1 MPPILLK
8 EVLVE
13 IRHSLGRF
21 LSILAIVA
29 LGASFFAGIKAS
41 VLDMKASAD
50 TYFDSLNL
58 QDIQVYSTAGLD
70 DEDVQAIEKL
80 PGVEAAQGQFSMDA
94 LTRRDSREMV
104 VKVIGLQEDQ
114 KMNTP
119 RLAEGRL
126 PREAD
131 ECVIQM
137 DSATGEMFGTFGLRD
152 RIRLYSGTDD
162 PLGDSL
168 NESTF
173 IIVGK
178 AYNPNYLSYEL
189 GTSSIGSG
197 SVDTFIYVPQD
208 AIKADYYTEVD
219 VKVTNADRENTY
231 SSSYFALTDPVV
243 DELEDIADEQVTQR
257 IARQREKL
265 EDAKKELA
273 SQLAGPTKELAE
285 NRVKLEQAADNIASG
300 AAQIASN
307 ESLLYAGRE
316 ELEDGYR
323 QYYSGKAQIESGLKQ
338 VDAGIEQLEAA
349 QARLPE
355 LKNQLEQLKTAVQ
368 MLPMLNNA
376 VNTLDRLE
384 SQWKDLMDQLDRL
397 EEENPDDPAIAEI
410 KAEIQ
415 RVEGLIDQA
424 IAEFTGQPD
433 LTLEQAMAWLR
444 QSRQEIIDQIETE
457 EHGKELIAQLEEGIQ
472 QIEELQSQ
480 LDELKATRAS
490 LLNAQSQLT
499 DAYQRLSDSQL
510 QLSEG
515 QLQLEQARK
524 ELEAGQKEYDDGMAQ
539 FEEGEKEFNDRKDQ
553 ADSQIADAEKQLD
566 DLEGR
571 WIILDRNS
579 HYSYRDYQSC
589 ADRMDGIASVF
600 PVFFYLVAA
609 LVCMTTMT
617 RMVDEERNAIGT
629 LKALG
634 YSKGQIAFKYLAYA
648 GTAAILGSLI
658 GCAIGMIV
666 FPYIIFSAWN
676 TLYTIDHIVFTFD
689 PALIATAS
697 LSVTGIVLLATIYSI
712 ARELK
717 EVPSQLMRPKAA
729 QAGKKILLE
738 RLPWL
743 WKKVP
748 FMHKVT
754 LRNIFRYKKRFFM
767 TTIGVAGCSA
777 LLVAGLG
784 LKDSISSIV
793 STQYEEIYHYN
804 TAVSGS
810 LSENPDLKE
819 QIEQTPG
826 VKEVYEEQSLPI
838 TMNIQDKDQTGTL
851 HIVQDQEALED
862 FVTFMKADN
871 RHEVIHLQDE
881 GVFVSVQAAER
892 MNLST
897 GDTITFETT
906 SGEEVKAPVA
916 GIFEQYVGHQIYVTQ
931 KLFDSWNLS
940 EPPNSSFLLINESE
954 DPELENELGSA
965 LMELDGITS
974 ITFFSAMKANFI
986 DMISSIK
993 MVVVV
998 LVLSAA
1004 ALAFVVLYNL
1014 SNVNISERT
1023 REIATIEVL
1032 GFTEK
1037 EVNQYVNRETLLL
1050 AAIGALAG
1058 LVLGIW
1064 LHGMI
1069 MNLAEMDDIR
1079 FGRTILPSSF
1089 VIAFVLTM
1097 VFALGINWIMKFR
1110 LRKIEMV
1117 ESLKAVE

>member
-1 MPPILLK
+1 MPPILFK

-41 VLDMKASAD
+41 VPDMKASAD
-50 TYFDSLNL
+50 TYFDSLHL

-70 DEDVQAIEKL
+70 EKDVEAIEKL

-104 VKVIGLQEDQ
+104 VKVISLAEDQ
-114 KMNTP
+114 KLNTP

-137 DSATGEMFGTFGLRD
+137 DSATGEMFGTFGLGD

-162 PLGDSL
+162 PLDDSL

-178 AYNPNYLSYEL
+178 AYSPNYLSYEL

-208 AIKADYYTEVD
+208 AVKADYYTEVD
-219 VKVTNADRENTY
+219 VKVTDADRRNTY

-243 DELEDIADEQVTQR
+243 DELEDIADEQVTAR

-265 EDAKKELA
+265 EEAKKELA
-273 SQLAGPTKELAE
+273 SQLAAPTKELAE
-285 NRVKLEQAADNIASG
+285 NRVKLDQAAEEIAAGAAKIASSEN
-300 AAQIASN
+300 QMRS
-307 ESLLYAGRE
+307 GRK

-338 VDAGIEQLEAA
+338 VNDGITQIETA

-355 LKNQLEQLKTAVQ
+355 LKSQLDQLKTAVQ
-368 MLPMLNNA
+368 MLPVLNNA

-384 SQWKDLMDQLDRL
+384 TQWKDLMDQLDEL
-397 EEENPDDPAIAEI
+397 EQNNPDDPAIAEI
-410 KAEIQ
+410 RAEID
-415 RVEGLIDQA
+415 RVQKLIDEA

-433 LTLEQAMAWLR
+433 LTLEQAMTWLR
-444 QSRQEIIDQIETE
+444 SSRQEIIDQIGTE
-457 EHGKELIAQLEEGIQ
+457 DHGKELIAQLEEGIAS
-472 QIEELQSQ
+472 IEALQPQ
-480 LDELKATRAS
+480 LDELKSTRAS

-499 DAYQRLSDSQL
+499 DAYQRLCDSQL
-510 QLSEG
+510 QLNEG
-515 QLQLEQARK
+515 QLQLEAARK
-524 ELEAGQKEYDDGMAQ
+524 ELEAGQKEYEDGLSQ
-539 FEEGEKEFNDRKDQ
+539 FEEGEKEFNNKKDE
-553 ADSQIADAEKQLD
+553 ADSQIQEAEKKLD
-566 DLEGR
+566 NMDGK

-617 RMVDEERNAIGT
+617 RMVDEERSSIGT

-648 GTAAILGSLI
+648 GLAAILGSAV
-658 GCAIGMIV
+658 GCAIGMVI
-666 FPYIIFSAWN
+666 FPYIIFTAWN

-689 PALIATAS
+689 PGLILTAS

-712 ARELK
+712 AKELK
-717 EVPSQLMRPKAA
+717 EVPSQLMRPKSAK
-729 QAGKKILLE
+729 AGKKILLE
-738 RLPWL
+738 RFPVIWQ
-743 WKKVP
+743 KVP

-784 LKDSISSIV
+784 LNDSISSIV
-793 STQYEEIYHYN
+793 SSQYEGIYHYN
-804 TAVSGS
+804 ASVSGS
-810 LSENPDLKE
+810 LKENPDLKE
-819 QIEQTPG
+819 QIEKTAG
-826 VKEVYEEQSLPI
+826 VKEVYEEQTLPI
-838 TMNIQDKDQTGTL
+838 NMEIQNKEQTGTL
-851 HIVQDQEALED
+851 HIVKDRQELED
-862 FVTFMKADN
+862 FVTFMKADRN
-871 RHEVIHLQDE
+871 HEVIHLQDE
-881 GVFVSVQAAER
+881 GVFLSVQAAER
-892 MNLST
+892 MGISE
-897 GDTITFETT
+897 GDTVAFETT
-906 SGEEVKAPVA
+906 NGKKVQAPVA
-916 GIFEQYVGHQIYVTQ
+916 GIFEQYVGHQIYATE
-931 KLFDSWNLS
+931 KLFDSWNLD
-940 EPPNSSFLLINESE
+940 ETPNSSFLLINESE
-954 DPELENELGSA
+954 DQELENMLGSA

-974 ITFFSAMKANFI
+974 ITFFSSMKANFI

-1014 SNVNISERT
+1014 SNVNISERM

-1037 EVNQYVNRETLLL
+1037 EVNQYVNRETLIL
-1050 AAIGALAG
+1050 AAIGAIAG

-1079 FGRTILPSSF
+1079 FGRTILPLSF
-1089 VIAFVLTM
+1089 VIAFALTM
-1097 VFALGINWIMKFR
+1097 IFAFCINWIMKFR

>member
-41 VLDMKASAD
+41 VPDMKASAD

-162 PLGDSL
+162 PLDDSL

-316 ELEDGYR
+316 ELED
-323 QYYSGKAQIESGLKQ
+323 
-338 VDAGIEQLEAA
+338 
-349 QARLPE
+349 
-355 LKNQLEQLKTAVQ
+355 
-368 MLPMLNNA
+368 
-376 VNTLDRLE
+376 
-384 SQWKDLMDQLDRL
+384 
-397 EEENPDDPAIAEI
+397 
-410 KAEIQ
+410 
-415 RVEGLIDQA
+415 
-424 IAEFTGQPD
+424 
-433 LTLEQAMAWLR
+433 
-444 QSRQEIIDQIETE
+444 
-457 EHGKELIAQLEEGIQ
+457 
-472 QIEELQSQ
+472 
-480 LDELKATRAS
+480 
-490 LLNAQSQLT
+490 
-499 DAYQRLSDSQL
+499 
-510 QLSEG
+510 
-515 QLQLEQARK
+515 
-524 ELEAGQKEYDDGMAQ
+524 GQKEYDDGMAQ

-784 LKDSISSIV
+784 LNDSISSIV

>member
-1 MPPILLK
+1 MPPILFK

-21 LSILAIVA
+21 LSIMAIVA

-41 VLDMKASAD
+41 VPDMKASAD
-50 TYFDSLNL
+50 AYFDSLNM

-70 DEDVQAIEKL
+70 EKDVEAIEKL
-80 PGVEAAQGQFSMDA
+80 PGVQSAQGQFSMDA
-94 LTRRDSREMV
+94 LTRRESREMV
-104 VKVIGLQEDQ
+104 VKVISLQEDQ
-114 KMNTP
+114 QLNTP
-119 RLAEGRL
+119 RLVEGRM

-137 DSATGEMFGTFGLRD
+137 DSATGEMYGTFGLGD

-162 PLGDSL
+162 PLDDSL

-197 SVDTFIYVPQD
+197 SVDTFIYIPKD
-208 AIKADYYTEVD
+208 AVKADYYTEVD
-219 VKVTNADRENTY
+219 VKVTNADKQNTY

-243 DELEDIADEQVTQR
+243 DELEDIADTQVTEH

-265 EDAKKELA
+265 EDAKKEL
-273 SQLAGPTKELAE
+273 SSKLAEPAKELVE
-285 NRVKLEQAADNIASG
+285 NRVKLDQAAEKIASG

-307 ESLLYAGRE
+307 ENLLHAGRQ
-316 ELEDGYR
+316 ELEDGYK

-338 VDAGIEQLEAA
+338 VDDGIAQIETA

-355 LKNQLEQLKTAVQ
+355 LKSQLEQLKTAVQ

-384 SQWKDLMDQLDRL
+384 AQWKDLMDQLDKL
-397 EEENPDDPAIAEI
+397 EQENPDDPAIAEI

-433 LTLEQAMAWLR
+433 LTLEQAMAWVR
-444 QSRQEIIDQIETE
+444 QSRQEIIDQIGTE
-457 EHGKELIAQLEEGIQ
+457 EHGKELIAQLEEGIAS
-472 QIEELQSQ
+472 IEALQPQ
-480 LDELKATRAS
+480 LDDLKKTRAS
-490 LLNAQSQLT
+490 LLSAQSQLT

-515 QLQLEQARK
+515 QL
-524 ELEAGQKEYDDGMAQ
+524 ELEAARKQLEVGQKEYKDGLSQ
-539 FEEGEKEFNDRKDQ
+539 FEEGEKEFNTQKDE
-553 ADSQIADAEKQLD
+553 ANAQIQDAEKQLD
-566 DLEGR
+566 EMEGK

-617 RMVDEERNAIGT
+617 RMVDEERNSIGT

-634 YSKGQIAFKYLAYA
+634 YSRGQIAFKYLAYA
-648 GTAAILGSLI
+648 GLAAVLGSVV
-658 GCAIGMIV
+658 GCTVGMII
-666 FPYIIFSAWN
+666 FPYIIFTAWN

-689 PALIATAS
+689 PGLILTAS
-697 LSVTGIVLLATIYSI
+697 LSVTGIVLAATMYSI
-712 ARELK
+712 AKELR

-729 QAGKKILLE
+729 RAGKKILLE
-738 RLPWL
+738 RFPLIWQ
-743 WKKVP
+743 KVP

-784 LKDSISSIV
+784 LNDSISSIV
-793 STQYEEIYHYN
+793 SSQYDKIYHYN
-804 TAVSGS
+804 AAVSGS
-810 LSENPDLKE
+810 LKDNPDLKE
-819 QIEQTPG
+819 QIEKTVG
-826 VKEVYEEQSLPI
+826 IREVYEEQTLPVN
-838 TMNIQDKDQTGTL
+838 MEIQNKEQTGTL
-851 HIVQDQEALED
+851 HIVKDQKKLED

-871 RHEVIHLQDE
+871 SHEVIHLQDD
-881 GVFVSVQAAER
+881 GVFLSVQAAER
-892 MNLST
+892 MNLSK
-897 GDTITFETT
+897 GDTVTFETANGK
-906 SGEEVKAPVA
+906 SVKAPVA
-916 GIFEQYVGHQIYVTQ
+916 GIFEQYVGHQIYATE
-931 KLFDSWNLS
+931 KLFDSWDLD
-940 EPPNSSFLLINESE
+940 ETPNSSFLLLDESE
-954 DPELENELGSA
+954 DPDLENTLGSA

-974 ITFFSAMKANFI
+974 ITFFSSMKANFI

-1037 EVNQYVNRETLLL
+1037 EVNQYVNRETLIL
-1050 AAIGALAG
+1050 AAIGALFG

-1079 FGRTILPSSF
+1079 FGRTILPMSF
-1089 VIAFVLTM
+1089 VIAFALTM
-1097 VFALGINWIMKFR
+1097 VFAYCINWIMKYR